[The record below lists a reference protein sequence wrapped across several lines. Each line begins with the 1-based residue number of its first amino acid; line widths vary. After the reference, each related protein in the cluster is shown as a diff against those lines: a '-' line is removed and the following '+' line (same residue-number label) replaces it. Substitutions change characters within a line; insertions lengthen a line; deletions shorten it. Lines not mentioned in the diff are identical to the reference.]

1 MINLIIIANVI
12 ISFCCLYA
20 TFKIRMK
27 LAPQIKKMVK
37 HIKQVQQQTNIL
49 MSTAPAAIAHQQQQ
63 ITETCHQYQQL
74 TAEMQ
79 KIAQILTV
87 IKFAQNYYGR
97 GQNKS
102 K

>member
-12 ISFCCLYA
+12 ISLFCIYA
-20 TFKIRMK
+20 TFKIRRK
-27 LAPQIKKMVK
+27 LAPQIKKMVTN
-37 HIKQVQQQTNIL
+37 IKQVQQQTNIL
-49 MSTAPAAIAHQQQQ
+49 MSTAPEAIAHQHQQ
-63 ITETCHQYQQL
+63 ITDTRHQYQQL
-74 TAEMQ
+74 TIEMQ
-79 KIAQILTV
+79 KIAQILAV